1 MERNVLL
8 QISDRGDIRLYDR
21 RDSFSACFKKG
32 QWFDHLVFNAYEL
45 EDFNLIN
52 DQNEIDQVLAEARA
66 ALGKPLSLDGETI

>member
-1 MERNVLL
+1 MCFYRYLIAVKFGFMT
-8 QISDRGDIRLYDR
+8 DATA
-21 RDSFSACFKKG
+21 SACFKKG